1 MAKKNKFQMPQSTA
15 GLVRYYDQ
23 DTKTTIKFKPEQI
36 LAVIVVIIIIEL
48 ALGFM
53 F

>member
-1 MAKKNKFQMPQSTA
+1 MARKNRVQMPQSTA

-23 DTKTTIKFKPEQI
+23 ETKSALKIKPEQMV
-36 LAVIVVIIIIEL
+36 AVIVVIIAIEL
-48 ALGFM
+48 ALRFM